1 MTSGTAKRHVLVKM
15 YNYGY
20 VLHYLYQGYM
30 DICVNSAI
38 VCADIILYVI
48 VMSSSQIYRD

>member
-30 DICVNSAI
+30 DICVNSAM
-38 VCADIILYVI
+38 VCADIISYVI
-48 VMSSSQIYRD
+48 YSDVVQSDI